1 MWSLSW
7 VQCQWSLNARVLCWL
22 CNLSPFIKRILFSIN
37 SHAAC
42 NSCSLAI
49 HWLKYLS
56 SCYIL
61 LIMIQDFKRHVQK
74 TMCMSLTGFIF
85 LTFIEKLLIIIS
97 LLLSSY
103 FLLPY
108 LSVLKPIIL
117 IWNQNFVPVLLL
129 DFPLPDTNSNT
140 NKATKK
146 VTITLLS
153 IALSCYT
160 CSVIML
166 FFIYSIN

>member
-85 LTFIEKLLIIIS
+85 LTFIEKFAYYNFTTLI
-97 LLLSSY
+97 
-103 FLLPY
+103 
-108 LSVLKPIIL
+108 
-117 IWNQNFVPVLLL
+117 Q
-129 DFPLPDTNSNT
+129 
-140 NKATKK
+140 
-146 VTITLLS
+146 
-153 IALSCYT
+153 
-160 CSVIML
+160 L
-166 FFIYSIN
+166 FFAPLSFGIKTNHFDMKSELRTCIAFRFSFTRYQFQHKQSNKEGYYYFIIHCIKLLYM